1 MWTHSSGG
9 KTLPFIQ
16 ESRLVS
22 IKLVLEIFNAPLCI
36 ICKIFSP
43 VPPCD
48 RTGFCKGHRQINF
61 LTRTTA
67 CANYAVSP
75 WENKK
80 FLYINGWEKYDT
92 LDFIFLGW
100 DIVPAEGQSGTE
112 AHTHLADFQAAWQIS
127 LHYYVDLLYSRRI
140 FPHSEWMQVLMKI
153 AKPLWKI
160 WAS

>member
-67 CANYAVSP
+67 CANYSFP
-75 WENKK
+75 
-80 FLYINGWEKYDT
+80 
-92 LDFIFLGW
+92 LGK
-100 DIVPAEGQSGTE
+100 QK
-112 AHTHLADFQAAWQIS
+112 IS
-127 LHYYVDLLYSRRI
+127 LHKRVG
-140 FPHSEWMQVLMKI
+140 
-153 AKPLWKI
+153 KI
-160 WAS
+160 WHIRFHISWVGYCPGWRPIRDWGPYPSRGFPSCMADFSTLLRRFTVFPSYFPSLWMNSSDRERFEV